1 MKWYIAARFGLKE
14 KVREI
19 HGLLRKRGHE
29 VLGDWTNHI
38 PIKPYQKHTDLASD
52 YSIEDVNAVKECEV
66 FCLLSDEAGTG
77 MYVELGVAILS
88 NMLQKKPDV
97 YVIGEQNTRSMF
109 YFHPAVNRR
118 ATIDDVIAEVE
129 RGKLESIET

>member
-1 MKWYIAARFGLKE
+1 
-14 KVREI
+14 
-19 HGLLRKRGHE
+19 
-29 VLGDWTNHI
+29 
-38 PIKPYQKHTDLASD
+38 
-52 YSIEDVNAVKECEV
+52 
-66 FCLLSDEAGTG
+66 